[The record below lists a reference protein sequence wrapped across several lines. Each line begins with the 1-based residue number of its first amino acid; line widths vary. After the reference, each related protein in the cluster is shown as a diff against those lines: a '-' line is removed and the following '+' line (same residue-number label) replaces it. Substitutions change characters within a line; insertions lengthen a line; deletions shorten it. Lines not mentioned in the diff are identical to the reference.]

1 MVLAD
6 GVLMDGKKLASKIE
20 EDIIKETKEL
30 AIKGIVPSLAV
41 ILVGNDSA
49 SQTYVTIKAK
59 ACKRVG
65 ITSILYEM
73 PTNTSEQDLLQ
84 TIDSLNK
91 NDQIDGILV
100 QLPLPEHINASEIL
114 DMIAPHKDVDGFHTQ
129 NSGKLHSGL
138 KGFVPATPLGVMTL
152 LRHYNIDIKGK
163 DVCIVG
169 ASNIVGKPLS
179 ALMLNAGAT
188 ISVCHILTKDL
199 SFYTKNADIVCVG
212 VGRPNLITK
221 DMIKEGA
228 IVVDIGI
235 NRLENGKIVGD
246 VDLENLRSHCSYI
259 TPVPGGVGPMTIA
272 SLLQNTL
279 ESAKKR
285 PKR

>member
-1 MVLAD
+1 M
-6 GVLMDGKKLASKIE
+6 LMDGKNLASKIE
-20 EDIIKETKEL
+20 EDIVKQTREL

-49 SQTYVTIKAK
+49 SQTYVNMKAK

-65 ITSILYEM
+65 IISILYEM
-73 PTNTSEQDLLQ
+73 PKNTSEQDLLQ
-84 TIDSLNK
+84 AIDNLNK

-100 QLPLPEHINASEIL
+100 QLPLPEHINTSHIL

-152 LRHYNIDIKGK
+152 LKHYNIEVKGK

-179 ALMLNAGAT
+179 ALMLNSGAT
-188 ISVCHILTKDL
+188 ISICHILTKDL
-199 SFYTKNADIVCVG
+199 SFYTKNADIICVG
-212 VGRPNLITK
+212 VGKPNLITK
-221 DMIKEGA
+221 DMVKEGA
-228 IVVDIGI
+228 IVIDIGI
-235 NRLENGKIVGD
+235 NRLENGKLVGD
-246 VDLENLRSHCSYI
+246 ADIEHLQSHCSYI

-279 ESAKKR
+279 ESAKNKLR
-285 PKR
+285 

>member
-1 MVLAD
+1 M
-6 GVLMDGKKLASKIE
+6 VLMDGKNLASKIE
-20 EDIIKETKEL
+20 EDIIKETQEL

-49 SQTYVTIKAK
+49 SQTYVSMKAK

-73 PTNTSEQDLLQ
+73 PASTSEQDLLQ
-84 TIDSLNK
+84 TIESLNK
-91 NDQIDGILV
+91 NNQIDGILV
-100 QLPLPEHINASEIL
+100 QLPLPQHINSSEIL
-114 DMIAPHKDVDGFHTQ
+114 EMISPHKDVDGFHTQ
-129 NSGKLHSGL
+129 NSGKLHCGL
-138 KGFVPATPLGVMTL
+138 RGFVPATPLGVMTL

-169 ASNIVGKPLS
+169 ASNIVGKPLA

-188 ISVCHILTKDL
+188 ISICHILTKDL
-199 SFYTKNADIVCVG
+199 SFYTKNADIICVG
-212 VGRPNLITK
+212 VGKPNLITK
-221 DMIKEGA
+221 DMVKEGA

-235 NRLENGKIVGD
+235 NRLENGKLTGD
-246 VDLENLRSHCSYI
+246 VDFENLRKHCSYI

-272 SLLQNTL
+272 SLLQNTIA
-279 ESAKKR
+279 SAKSR
-285 PKR
+285 IMR

>member
-49 SQTYVTIKAK
+49 SQTYVTMKAK

-246 VDLENLRSHCSYI
+246 VDFENLRSHCSYI

>member
-49 SQTYVTIKAK
+49 SQTYVTMKAK

-212 VGRPNLITK
+212 VGKPNLITK

-246 VDLENLRSHCSYI
+246 VDLEESSLTLFLHYTCAGRCRTYDYRFSI
-259 TPVPGGVGPMTIA
+259 TKHTR
-272 SLLQNTL
+272 
-279 ESAKKR
+279 ECKKAT
-285 PKR
+285 

>member
-1 MVLAD
+1 M
-6 GVLMDGKKLASKIE
+6 VLMDGKKLASKIE
-20 EDIIKETKEL
+20 EDIIRETQEL

-49 SQTYVTIKAK
+49 SQTYVTMKAK

-73 PTNTSEQDLLQ
+73 PISTSEQDLLQ
-84 TIDSLNK
+84 TIHSLN
-91 NDQIDGILV
+91 NNEQIDGILV
-100 QLPLPEHINASEIL
+100 QLPLPQHINASEIL
-114 DMIAPHKDVDGFHTQ
+114 EMIAPHKDVDGFHTQ

-138 KGFVPATPLGVMTL
+138 RGFVPATPLGVMTL

-163 DVCIVG
+163 DVCIIG
-169 ASNIVGKPLS
+169 ASNIVGKPLA

-188 ISVCHILTKDL
+188 ISICHILTKDL
-199 SFYTKNADIVCVG
+199 SFYTKNADIICVG
-212 VGRPNLITK
+212 VGKPNLITK
-221 DMIKEGA
+221 DMVKEGA
-228 IVVDIGI
+228 IIVDIGI
-235 NRLENGKIVGD
+235 NRLENGKLVGD
-246 VDLENLRSHCSYI
+246 ADFENLHTHCSYI

-279 ESAKKR
+279 TSAKNR
-285 PKR
+285 IIRV

>member
-1 MVLAD
+1 M
-6 GVLMDGKKLASKIE
+6 VLMDGKKLANKIE
-20 EDIIKETKEL
+20 EDIIKEIQEL
-30 AIKGIVPSLAV
+30 GMKGIVPSLAV

-49 SQTYVTIKAK
+49 SQTYVSMKAK

-73 PTNTSEQDLLQ
+73 PANTSEQDLIQ
-84 TIDSLNK
+84 TIANLNN

-100 QLPLPEHINASEIL
+100 QLPLPPHINTSEIL
-114 DMIAPHKDVDGFHTQ
+114 EMIAPHKDVDGFHTQ

-138 KGFVPATPLGVMTL
+138 RGFVPATPLGVMTL

-163 DVCIVG
+163 DVCIIG
-169 ASNIVGKPLS
+169 ASNIVGKPLA

-188 ISVCHILTKDL
+188 ISICHILTQDV
-199 SFYTKNADIVCVG
+199 SFYTKNADIICVG
-212 VGRPNLITK
+212 VGKPNLITK
-221 DMIKEGA
+221 DMVKEGA

-235 NRLENGKIVGD
+235 NRLENGQLVGD
-246 VDLENLRSHCSYI
+246 ADFTQLREHCSYI

-279 ESAKKR
+279 TSAKNR
-285 PKR
+285 GTRI

>member
-1 MVLAD
+1 M
-6 GVLMDGKKLASKIE
+6 VLMDGKNLASKIE
-20 EDIIKETKEL
+20 EDIIRETQEL

-49 SQTYVTIKAK
+49 SQTYVAMKAK

-73 PTNTSEQDLLQ
+73 PASTSEQDLLQ
-84 TIDSLNK
+84 TIDSLN
-91 NDQIDGILV
+91 NNNQIDGILV
-100 QLPLPEHINASEIL
+100 QLPLPQHINASEIL
-114 DMIAPHKDVDGFHTQ
+114 EMIVPHKDVDGFHTQ

-138 KGFVPATPLGVMTL
+138 RGFVPATPLGVMTL

-169 ASNIVGKPLS
+169 ASNIVGKPLA

-188 ISVCHILTKDL
+188 ISICHILTKDL
-199 SFYTKNADIVCVG
+199 SFYTKNADIICVG
-212 VGRPNLITK
+212 VGKPNLITK
-221 DMIKEGA
+221 DMVKEGA

-235 NRLENGKIVGD
+235 NRLEDGRLVGD
-246 VDLENLRSHCSYI
+246 ADLENLRTHCSYI

-279 ESAKKR
+279 TSAKNR
-285 PKR
+285 AMR

>member
-1 MVLAD
+1 M
-6 GVLMDGKKLASKIE
+6 VLMDGKNLASKIE
-20 EDIIKETKEL
+20 EDIIRETQEL

-49 SQTYVTIKAK
+49 SQTYVAMKAK

-73 PTNTSEQDLLQ
+73 PASTSEQDLLQ
-84 TIDSLNK
+84 TIDSLN
-91 NDQIDGILV
+91 NNNQIDGILV
-100 QLPLPEHINASEIL
+100 QLPLPQHINASEIL
-114 DMIAPHKDVDGFHTQ
+114 EMIVPHKDVDGFHTQ

-138 KGFVPATPLGVMTL
+138 RGFVPATPLGVMTL

-169 ASNIVGKPLS
+169 ASNIVGKPLA

-188 ISVCHILTKDL
+188 ISICHILTKDL
-199 SFYTKNADIVCVG
+199 SFYTKNADIICVG
-212 VGRPNLITK
+212 VGKPNLITK
-221 DMIKEGA
+221 DMVKEGA

-235 NRLENGKIVGD
+235 NRLEDGKLVGD
-246 VDLENLRSHCSYI
+246 ADLENLRTHCSYI

-279 ESAKKR
+279 TSAKSR
-285 PKR
+285 AMR

>member
-1 MVLAD
+1 M
-6 GVLMDGKKLASKIE
+6 VLMDGKNLASKIE
-20 EDIIKETKEL
+20 EDIIRETQEL

-49 SQTYVTIKAK
+49 SQTYVAMKAK

-73 PTNTSEQDLLQ
+73 PASTSEQDLLQ
-84 TIDSLNK
+84 TIDSLN
-91 NDQIDGILV
+91 NNNQIDGILV
-100 QLPLPEHINASEIL
+100 QLPLPQHINASEIL
-114 DMIAPHKDVDGFHTQ
+114 EMIVPHKDVDGFHTQ

-138 KGFVPATPLGVMTL
+138 RGFVPATPLGVMTL

-169 ASNIVGKPLS
+169 ASNIVGKPLA

-188 ISVCHILTKDL
+188 ISICHILTKDL
-199 SFYTKNADIVCVG
+199 SFYTKNADIICVG
-212 VGRPNLITK
+212 VGKPNLITK
-221 DMIKEGA
+221 DMVKEGA

-235 NRLENGKIVGD
+235 NRLEDGKLVGD
-246 VDLENLRSHCSYI
+246 ADLENLRTHCSYI

-279 ESAKKR
+279 TSAKNR
-285 PKR
+285 AMR

>member
-49 SQTYVTIKAK
+49 SQTYVTMKAK

-212 VGRPNLITK
+212 VGKPNLITK

-235 NRLENGKIVGD
+235 NRLENGKIVCD
-246 VDLENLRSHCSYI
+246 VDLDNLRSHCYYI
-259 TPVPGGVGPMTIA
+259 TPVPGGVGHMTIS
-272 SLLQNTL
+272 SLLQKTL